1 MKQQNNSKLIKVFK
15 YLTMK
20 SRHKNLNMLNW
31 TSYTFYRRTTIP
43 IMLPILFFII
53 ISPYMVNCELSETS
67 RQFQSQYKLRS
78 AENRYIRASSN
89 LPSNAR
95 ERPFLFP
102 RRKNVANFETSGDK
116 STSHI
121 ITFPTSSEKT
131 LQNHKTIGTNKRSPK
146 QNAVKITQNY
156 SVLNI
161 FNASHPG
168 MKDSSKLKDTELIEY
183 LNYLHQLPPED
194 AAEAQQPEKIIS
206 LEKQDKDQTM
216 QSQLQSLFDTEKA
229 TRTTESPIETLNK
242 LRQKVVVK
250 TTLKPL
256 SQYPESNLKGNS
268 NSQNTPRG
276 EPQPRTESPLE
287 ILKKVK
293 EKLSPLLTT
302 RAPESKQSNTTFSLD
317 ETEITTF
324 SPPQN
329 NAKHS
334 IKENSSSSNTAL
346 PVMNQSEESKE
357 DELLGSNSN
366 LGIKQDGEKFAK
378 STNKTVLKPI
388 DTFLL
393 NNDTNIQ
400 LTSSNTTLESDSQDE
415 ALQTNVTSSVQ
426 TATHKPIRNS
436 SENNDPISIQFHSP
450 VTKSLETTSNI
461 NSMGIQKEENAK
473 DDVLDTTKDVSMIPI
488 LQPNNLNLDSK
499 FKLSETIN
507 TTRASNATE
516 PAKKEN
522 DKGKSNANSANVVHN
537 FESIEIGVAVGV
549 AIGVFIVFIC
559 FGSVMLCLRC
569 GQRRGRRKESN
580 LVTATGDCGNVGCSG
595 NSSSGGFFFGGK
607 RNVYNTMEHANGEPG
622 SGENQLGYTSVY
634 PTSGYFRKH
643 GPPIMLTNEL
653 IMNYDD
659 GNSENLSSIQGSQ
672 QSIELS
678 CSYSNPIDL
687 SKRSKS
693 DKVTE
698 L

>member
-1 MKQQNNSKLIKVFK
+1 M
-15 YLTMK
+15 
-20 SRHKNLNMLNW
+20 
-31 TSYTFYRRTTIP
+31 
-43 IMLPILFFII
+43 
-53 ISPYMVNCELSETS
+53 
-67 RQFQSQYKLRS
+67 
-78 AENRYIRASSN
+78 
-89 LPSNAR
+89 
-95 ERPFLFP
+95 
-102 RRKNVANFETSGDK
+102 
-116 STSHI
+116 
-121 ITFPTSSEKT
+121 
-131 LQNHKTIGTNKRSPK
+131 
-146 QNAVKITQNY
+146 
-156 SVLNI
+156 
-161 FNASHPG
+161 
-168 MKDSSKLKDTELIEY
+168 
-183 LNYLHQLPPED
+183 
-194 AAEAQQPEKIIS
+194 
-206 LEKQDKDQTM
+206 
-216 QSQLQSLFDTEKA
+216 
-229 TRTTESPIETLNK
+229 
-242 LRQKVVVK
+242 
-250 TTLKPL
+250 
-256 SQYPESNLKGNS
+256 
-268 NSQNTPRG
+268 
-276 EPQPRTESPLE
+276 
-287 ILKKVK
+287 
-293 EKLSPLLTT
+293 TT
-302 RAPESKQSNTTFSLD
+302 RAPESKQSSTSFSLD
-317 ETEITTF
+317 ESEVTTF
-324 SPPQN
+324 FPPQN
-329 NAKHS
+329 SAKHS
-334 IKENSSSSNTAL
+334 IKENTSSSNTAL
-346 PVMNQSEESKE
+346 PVMNHSQSKE

-366 LGIKQDGEKFAK
+366 LGIKEDGGEFIK

-388 DTFLL
+388 NTFLL
-393 NNDTNIQ
+393 NNDTNT
-400 LTSSNTTLESDSQDE
+400 LLPSSSTTSESVIQDE
-415 ALQTNVTSSVQ
+415 ALQTNFTSSMQ
-426 TATHKPIRNS
+426 TTSHKSIKNS
-436 SENNDPISIQFHSP
+436 SEHNDPVSIQFHSP

-461 NSMGIQKEENAK
+461 NSMGIHKEENAK

-488 LQPNNLNLDSK
+488 LQLNNLNLDSK

-522 DKGKSNANSANVVHN
+522 DKGKANTNSANVVHN